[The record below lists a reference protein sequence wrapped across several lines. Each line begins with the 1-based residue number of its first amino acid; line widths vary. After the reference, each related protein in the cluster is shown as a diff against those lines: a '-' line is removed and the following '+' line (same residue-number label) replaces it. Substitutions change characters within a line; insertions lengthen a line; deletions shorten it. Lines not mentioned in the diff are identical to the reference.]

1 MRDNFTEQ
9 DLRQLL
15 GRRDTL
21 CVSIYLPTQTA
32 GPEIEQNPIQL
43 KNLLNEAEE
52 KLVQGGVRAA
62 EAREW
67 LEKARS
73 YLDDRYFWQHQ
84 SHGLALFIEG
94 ATTRL
99 YRLPLEF
106 KPEVVV
112 SDRFHITPLLPL
124 LSGDGLFYLLALSQ
138 KQARLFQGSRFEIE
152 EVPVEEMP
160 KSLADALRYDEFEPQ
175 TQYHSADAPGA
186 AGGGQIIF
194 HGHGGGEED
203 RKVHLARYLQGIDRA
218 LAEVLQKEQAPLV
231 LAGVDYLLGIYREVN
246 TYDHLLEE
254 AILGNPDDL
263 SAQELHQRAWP
274 LVEPVFRAPRQE
286 AAERYKALAGT
297 GKTANDIQEIVPAA
311 YQGRIDVLFL
321 TREHHVW
328 GTFDV
333 ESQRVHLDEAPGPD
347 NEDLC
352 DLAAAHTF
360 LNRGKVYVVDPDQE
374 PDAMP
379 DTNGLAAIFRY

>member
-175 TQYHSADAPGA
+175 T
-186 AGGGQIIF
+186 
-194 HGHGGGEED
+194 
-203 RKVHLARYLQGIDRA
+203 
-218 LAEVLQKEQAPLV
+218 
-231 LAGVDYLLGIYREVN
+231 
-246 TYDHLLEE
+246 
-254 AILGNPDDL
+254 
-263 SAQELHQRAWP
+263 
-274 LVEPVFRAPRQE
+274 
-286 AAERYKALAGT
+286 
-297 GKTANDIQEIVPAA
+297 
-311 YQGRIDVLFL
+311 
-321 TREHHVW
+321 
-328 GTFDV
+328 
-333 ESQRVHLDEAPGPD
+333 
-347 NEDLC
+347 
-352 DLAAAHTF
+352 
-360 LNRGKVYVVDPDQE
+360 
-374 PDAMP
+374 
-379 DTNGLAAIFRY
+379 